1 MKKSAIVMSIIFALE
16 AGTIT
21 AQQMTKN
28 GETPVA
34 VKNAFKKE
42 YPQVKKVSFDDEH
55 GTYEAEFKLND
66 KDISVTYKADGTKI
80 ETETSMKVS
89 ELPKNV
95 VSYIAAKKY
104 GKIKEAAR
112 IVKADGSVV
121 YEAEVSKGDLLF
133 NENGSFQKLNVEAD

>member
-1 MKKSAIVMSIIFALE
+1 MKKSAIVMSIIFALG

-133 NENGSFQKLNVEAD
+133 NGNGSFQKLSVKAD